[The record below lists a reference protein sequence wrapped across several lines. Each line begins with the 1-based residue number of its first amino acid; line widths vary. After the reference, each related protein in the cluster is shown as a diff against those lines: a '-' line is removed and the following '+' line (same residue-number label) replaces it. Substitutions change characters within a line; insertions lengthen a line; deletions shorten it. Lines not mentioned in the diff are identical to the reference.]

1 MEEFKNVINDFLAD
15 ILITYPEYEEII
27 SKEEYKNY
35 EALYTYCK
43 QLYPKHFFQI
53 LYKKNELFEEDIDLL
68 PEINFKDLWLQEIS
82 ENTRETIWRYLQL
95 ILFNCIGDVNTDNPF
110 GETAELFKEI
120 DQHEL
125 KVKLDECLSDMQ
137 ELFGNEDDNKKDAI
151 PNVEDLHK
159 NIETML
165 DGKLGSLAKEIA
177 NDVVDDLDILD
188 DNIKNPDEVFKK
200 LFSNPGKLMNLVK
213 TVGSKLDDKMKKGDI
228 KENDILDEASNLMKT
243 MDGMPGFN
251 NMKDLFSKFNP
262 NQKNMHNQLNQKM
275 RTHNIKQKLKEK
287 KKAQTK
293 ENESTVDIN
302 NLETTFQKLEE
313 DANKMMQELLEEENK
328 QPVIKN
334 KKKKKK
340 KKKID

>member
-1 MEEFKNVINDFLAD
+1 MEDFGNVMKDFLAD
-15 ILITYPEYEEII
+15 ILVTYPEYEEII
-27 SKEEYKNY
+27 NKEDYKNY
-35 EALYTYCK
+35 ESLYSYCK
-43 QLYPKHFFQI
+43 DVYPKHFFQI
-53 LYKKNELFEEDIDLL
+53 LYKKDELFEEDIALL
-68 PEINFKDLWLQEIS
+68 PEINFKELWAQEIS

-95 ILFNCIGDVNTDNPF
+95 ILFNCVGDINTENPF

-120 DQHEL
+120 DQDEL
-125 KVKLDECLSDMQ
+125 KSKLDECLTDMQ
-137 ELFGNEDDNKKDAI
+137 ELFGNDDKKDAI

-188 DNIKNPDEVFKK
+188 ENVKNPDEVFKK

-262 NQKNMHNQLNQKM
+262 QQKNMHNQFNQKM
-275 RTHNIKQKLKEK
+275 KANDIKNKLKVKKDNRDKEK
-287 KKAQTK
+287 D
-293 ENESTVDIN
+293 ETVDIS
-302 NLETTFQKLEE
+302 NLEETFQKLEE
-313 DANKMMQELLEEENK
+313 DANKMMQELLEEE
-328 QPVIKN
+328 KN
-334 KKKKKK
+334 HSTKKKKKK
-340 KKKID
+340 KKKKKTD

>member
-1 MEEFKNVINDFLAD
+1 MEDFGNVMKDFLAD
-15 ILITYPEYEEII
+15 ILVTYPEYEEII
-27 SKEEYKNY
+27 NKEEYKNY
-35 EALYTYCK
+35 ESLYSYCK
-43 QLYPKHFFQI
+43 DVYPKHFFQI
-53 LYKKNELFEEDIDLL
+53 LYKKDELFEEDIALL
-68 PEINFKDLWLQEIS
+68 PEINFKELWAQEIS

-95 ILFNCIGDVNTDNPF
+95 ILFNCVGDINTENPF

-120 DQHEL
+120 DQDEL
-125 KVKLDECLSDMQ
+125 KSKLDECLTDMQ
-137 ELFGNEDDNKKDAI
+137 ELFGNDDKKDAI

-188 DNIKNPDEVFKK
+188 ENVKNPDEVFKK

-262 NQKNMHNQLNQKM
+262 QQKNMHNQFNQKM
-275 RTHNIKQKLKEK
+275 KANDIKNKLKVKKDNRDKEK
-287 KKAQTK
+287 D
-293 ENESTVDIN
+293 ETVDIS
-302 NLETTFQKLEE
+302 NLEETFKKLEE
-313 DANKMMQELLEEENK
+313 DANKMMQELLDEE
-328 QPVIKN
+328 KN
-334 KKKKKK
+334 HTTKKKKKK
-340 KKKID
+340 KKKKKTY

>member
-1 MEEFKNVINDFLAD
+1 MEEFGNVMKDFLAD
-15 ILITYPEYEEII
+15 ILVTYPEYEEII
-27 SKEEYKNY
+27 NKEDYKNN
-35 EALYTYCK
+35 ESLYSYCK
-43 QLYPKHFFQI
+43 DVYPKHFFQI
-53 LYKKNELFEEDIDLL
+53 LYKKDELFEEDIALL
-68 PEINFKDLWLQEIS
+68 PEINFKELWAQEIS

-95 ILFNCIGDVNTDNPF
+95 ILFNCVGDINTENPF

-120 DQHEL
+120 DQDEL
-125 KVKLDECLSDMQ
+125 KSKLDECLTDMQ
-137 ELFGNEDDNKKDAI
+137 ELFGDDDKKDAI

-188 DNIKNPDEVFKK
+188 ENVKNPDEVFKK

-262 NQKNMHNQLNQKM
+262 QQKNMHNQFNQKM
-275 RTHNIKQKLKEK
+275 KANDIKNKLKAKKDNMDKEK
-287 KKAQTK
+287 D
-293 ENESTVDIN
+293 ETVDIS
-302 NLETTFQKLEE
+302 NLEETFQKLEE
-313 DANKMMQELLEEENK
+313 DANKMMQELLDEENTHSTK
-328 QPVIKN
+328 KR

-340 KKKID
+340 KKTD

>member
-1 MEEFKNVINDFLAD
+1 MEEFGNVMKDFLAD
-15 ILITYPEYEEII
+15 ILVTYPEYEEII
-27 SKEEYKNY
+27 NKEDYKNY
-35 EALYTYCK
+35 DSLYSYCK
-43 QLYPKHFFQI
+43 DVYPKHFFQI
-53 LYKKNELFEEDIDLL
+53 LYKKDELFEEDIALL
-68 PEINFKDLWLQEIS
+68 PEINFKELWAQEIS

-95 ILFNCIGDVNTDNPF
+95 ILFNCVGDINTENPF

-120 DQHEL
+120 DQDEL
-125 KVKLDECLSDMQ
+125 KSKLDECLTDMQ
-137 ELFGNEDDNKKDAI
+137 ELFGDDDKKDAI

-188 DNIKNPDEVFKK
+188 ENVKNPDEVFKK

-262 NQKNMHNQLNQKM
+262 QQKGMHNQFNQKM
-275 RTHNIKQKLKEK
+275 KTNDIKQKLKNKQDKKEK
-287 KKAQTK
+287 QR
-293 ENESTVDIN
+293 EEEVDIN
-302 NLETTFQKLEE
+302 NLEETFKKLEE
-313 DANKMMQELLEEENK
+313 DANKMMNELLEEEK
-328 QPVIKN
+328 RQP

-340 KKKID
+340 KKKKKTD